1 MNFLNLLKV
10 GVMRQNS
17 MEHKSPS
24 VHYVL
29 KDIVNHDQ
37 NLEPM
42 PNVLSRLRAKYLDLE
57 PGTAAQA
64 QAYKRYD
71 YFLKLFQSGQAYL
84 PKF

>member
-1 MNFLNLLKV
+1 
-10 GVMRQNS
+10 

-42 PNVLSRLRAKYLDLE
+42 SDVLSRLRAKFLDLE

-64 QAYKRYD
+64 QAYKHYD
-71 YFLKLFQSGQAYL
+71 YYLKLFQSGQAYL